1 MLKVYL
7 VENKSIADIQV
18 FLRIYYFTAKSQLTN
33 NILEVPNMRITMN
46 ERVGTCYRNANVEV
60 NLWTVV

>member
-1 MLKVYL
+1 MLIVYL
-7 VENKSIADIQV
+7 VENKSISDMQV
-18 FLRIYYFTAKSQLTN
+18 FLRIYYFTARSQLTS

-46 ERVGTCYRNANVEV
+46 ERVGTCYRNAHVEV

>member
-1 MLKVYL
+1 MLIVYL
-7 VENKSIADIQV
+7 VENKSMSDMQV
-18 FLRIYYFTAKSQLTN
+18 FLRIYYFTARSQLTS

-46 ERVGTCYRNANVEV
+46 ERVGTLLPKCNVEV